1 MPKTIHT
8 LTLLNR
14 ALTLVTGL
22 AISKIEL
29 PRGAVLTDP
38 HDIHITVLQLT
49 HVSQLLDTIPLSV
62 NCKVAVAAAATPTP
76 TGI

>member
-49 HVSQLLDTIPLSV
+49 HVS
-62 NCKVAVAAAATPTP
+62 
-76 TGI
+76 